1 MRTTNVQMS
10 EAAHEQEA
18 RQALHRCQEIAEQN
32 GLSSMT
38 MEEINAEIKAA
49 RQYIEKKSLSL
60 HQLNQRK

>member
-1 MRTTNVQMS
+1 MRTINVQMS
-10 EAAHEQEA
+10 EAEQEA
-18 RQALHRCQEIAEQN
+18 RQALHRCQEIAEQY

-60 HQLNQRK
+60 HQ